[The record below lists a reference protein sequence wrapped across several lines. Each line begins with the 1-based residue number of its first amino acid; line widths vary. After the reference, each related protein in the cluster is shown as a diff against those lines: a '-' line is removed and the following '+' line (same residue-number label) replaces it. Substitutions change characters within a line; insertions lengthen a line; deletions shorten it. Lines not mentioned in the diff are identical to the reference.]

1 MMFQI
6 KLMMFD
12 GAVQKGALEVS
23 IKAQIG
29 SVALSHIQIIVR
41 IYLIIES
48 IHF

>member
-1 MMFQI
+1 
-6 KLMMFD
+6 MMFD

-41 IYLIIES
+41 HLSQGIPVA
-48 IHF
+48 

>member
-1 MMFQI
+1 MFQI

-23 IKAQIG
+23 IKVQIG